1 MYALSLIF
9 YAHDFEVV
17 GLLNSALKYAD
28 DFTLIVPENTDVSA
42 EDEMRNVLMITSCQ
56 LICQNARRLSSAD
69 RV

>member
-42 EDEMRNVLMITSCQ
+42 
-56 LICQNARRLSSAD
+56 D
-69 RV
+69 RQRMK